1 MRCVWCNFEF
11 LFLGYLRSGLDM
23 LWWNLIVWVS
33 GGLLSLS
40 DWRLNNLG
48 GRGVT
53 FRVTSDQVVPYTAI
67 LLRSSLTRTIGS
79 MKVNSAIT
87 ILSKNLEAVYLRGP
101 CKALG
106 KIVNKGME
114 KTNQSAYKASY
125 IWKSSKN
132 GHSLTFA
139 KVNNAKPT
147 TNGRKVAFG

>member
-1 MRCVWCNFEF
+1 M
-11 LFLGYLRSGLDM
+11 
-23 LWWNLIVWVS
+23 S

-40 DWRLNNLG
+40 DGRLNNLG

-67 LLRSSLTRTIGS
+67 LLRSSLTQTIGS

-87 ILSKNLEAVYLRGP
+87 ILSKHLEAVHLRGP

-114 KTNQSAYKASY
+114 KTNQSACKAS
-125 IWKSSKN
+125 
-132 GHSLTFA
+132 
-139 KVNNAKPT
+139 
-147 TNGRKVAFG
+147 FGKQE